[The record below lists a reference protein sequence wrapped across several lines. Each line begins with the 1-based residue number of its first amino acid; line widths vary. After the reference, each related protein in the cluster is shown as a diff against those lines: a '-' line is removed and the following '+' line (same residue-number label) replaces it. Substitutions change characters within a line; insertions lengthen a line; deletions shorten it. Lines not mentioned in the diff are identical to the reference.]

1 LYREFLC
8 GLNTHVCI
16 FNFKKG
22 ERRIML
28 RRKIIVICFL
38 FAGLVFCLSLSNTFA
53 GDIDTDEIYAEKC
66 ALCHGDDGKGS
77 PTGIDFG
84 VKNFTDAEWQGS
96 RTDDDFVNSITHGNP
111 ENSNYLPFG
120 DMLLEEEIKAM
131 AVYVRKFAQ

>member
-1 LYREFLC
+1 
-8 GLNTHVCI
+8 
-16 FNFKKG
+16 
-22 ERRIML
+22 ML

-38 FAGLVFCLSLSNTFA
+38 FAGLVFCLSLSSTFA
-53 GDIDTDEIYAEKC
+53 GDIDTDTIYAEKC

-84 VKNFTDAEWQGS
+84 VKDFTDAEWQGS
-96 RTDDDFVNSITHGNP
+96 RTDDNFVNSITHGNP